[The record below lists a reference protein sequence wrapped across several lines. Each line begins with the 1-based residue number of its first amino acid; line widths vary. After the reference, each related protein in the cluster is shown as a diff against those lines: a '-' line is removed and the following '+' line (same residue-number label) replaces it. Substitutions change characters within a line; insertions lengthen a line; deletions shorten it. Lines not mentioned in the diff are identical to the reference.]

1 MILLILFM
9 AAVLGLSIGATV
21 YDARRP
27 APVPKGGARAPRGL
41 RSPLNL

>member
-27 APVPKGGARAPRGL
+27 APVRIRSSRPGRGGF
-41 RSPLNL
+41 NL